1 MGKGD
6 LVILFSPQLLA
17 GSGEWRYLGLC
28 GPGSVGHCGKSP
40 PPTHTLQAEPDRS
53 GARPFELCQVP

>member
-40 PPTHTLQAEPDRS
+40 PPHTHTHFTGR
-53 GARPFELCQVP
+53 ARQVRGKAI